1 MSMLTMKTIM
11 QTFSEMIEEMPFDKI
26 TVLALVKRCE
36 INHNTFYYHFQDLY
50 ELLDKWIQYEIDKLV
65 KTLEDPTDLK
75 AEMKAIFQ
83 ACKEYPKI
91 INHILS
97 SLSKEQLEY
106 HFFIKTEDSIS
117 KYIKSSWKMQ
127 ENIFQT
133 NKSNLRPNS
142 ADSHQPDISLNL
154 ITCSLNLT
162 QMNMLI
168 TSSGYSMI
176 LSTGHLNRENS
187 CFLFDNYKLRNTQ
200 HFLGSNHIL
209 LSNKS

>member
-50 ELLDKWIQYEIDKLV
+50 ELLDKWIQYEIDKLA

-117 KYIKSSWKMQ
+117 KYIKKQLEDAGKYLSDEQIQSTAEFCRFALAGYFLKFNYMQ
-127 ENIFQT
+127 PKPDVDEYVNHFEWIFDDLVHWT
-133 NKSNLRPNS
+133 LES
-142 ADSHQPDISLNL
+142 
-154 ITCSLNLT
+154 
-162 QMNMLI
+162 
-168 TSSGYSMI
+168 
-176 LSTGHLNRENS
+176 RE
-187 CFLFDNYKLRNTQ
+187 
-200 HFLGSNHIL
+200 
-209 LSNKS
+209 

>member
-75 AEMKAIFQ
+75 AEMKAVFQ

-117 KYIKSSWKMQ
+117 KYIKKQLEDAGKYLSDEQIQSTAEFCRFALAGYFLKFNYMQ
-127 ENIFQT
+127 PKPDVDEYVNHFEWIFDDLVHWT
-133 NKSNLRPNS
+133 LES
-142 ADSHQPDISLNL
+142 
-154 ITCSLNLT
+154 
-162 QMNMLI
+162 
-168 TSSGYSMI
+168 
-176 LSTGHLNRENS
+176 REQL
-187 CFLFDNYKLRNTQ
+187 FFFDNYKLRNTQ
-200 HFLGSNHIL
+200 RFLGSNHIL

>member
-50 ELLDKWIQYEIDKLV
+50 ELLDKWIQYETDKLV
-65 KTLEDPTDLK
+65 KTLEDPTDFK

-117 KYIKSSWKMQ
+117 KYIKKQLEDAGKHLSDEQIQSTAEFCRFALAGYFLKFNYMQ
-127 ENIFQT
+127 SKPDVDKYVNHFEWIFDDLVHWT
-133 NKSNLRPNS
+133 LES
-142 ADSHQPDISLNL
+142 
-154 ITCSLNLT
+154 
-162 QMNMLI
+162 
-168 TSSGYSMI
+168 
-176 LSTGHLNRENS
+176 RE
-187 CFLFDNYKLRNTQ
+187 
-200 HFLGSNHIL
+200 
-209 LSNKS
+209 

>member
-11 QTFSEMIEEMPFDKI
+11 QTFSEMIEEMPFDRI

-75 AEMKAIFQ
+75 AEMKAVFQ

-117 KYIKSSWKMQ
+117 KYIKKQLEGYFLKFNYMQ
-127 ENIFQT
+127 PKPDVDEYVNHFEWIFDDLVHWT
-133 NKSNLRPNS
+133 LES
-142 ADSHQPDISLNL
+142 
-154 ITCSLNLT
+154 
-162 QMNMLI
+162 
-168 TSSGYSMI
+168 
-176 LSTGHLNRENS
+176 RE
-187 CFLFDNYKLRNTQ
+187 
-200 HFLGSNHIL
+200 
-209 LSNKS
+209 

>member
-1 MSMLTMKTIM
+1 MHQEELSMSMLTMKTIM

-117 KYIKSSWKMQ
+117 KYIKKQLEDAGKYLSDEQIQSTAEFCRFALAGYFLKFNYMQ
-127 ENIFQT
+127 PKPDVDEYVNHFEWIFDDLVHWT
-133 NKSNLRPNS
+133 LES
-142 ADSHQPDISLNL
+142 
-154 ITCSLNLT
+154 
-162 QMNMLI
+162 
-168 TSSGYSMI
+168 
-176 LSTGHLNRENS
+176 RE
-187 CFLFDNYKLRNTQ
+187 
-200 HFLGSNHIL
+200 
-209 LSNKS
+209 

>member
-1 MSMLTMKTIM
+1 MHQEELSMSMLTMKTIM

-106 HFFIKTEDSIS
+106 HFFIKTEDSII
-117 KYIKSSWKMQ
+117 KYIKKQLEDAGKYLSDEQIQSTAEFCRFALAGYFLKFNYMQ
-127 ENIFQT
+127 PKPDVDEYVNHFEWIFDDLVHWT
-133 NKSNLRPNS
+133 LES
-142 ADSHQPDISLNL
+142 
-154 ITCSLNLT
+154 
-162 QMNMLI
+162 
-168 TSSGYSMI
+168 
-176 LSTGHLNRENS
+176 RE
-187 CFLFDNYKLRNTQ
+187 
-200 HFLGSNHIL
+200 
-209 LSNKS
+209 

>member
-106 HFFIKTEDSIS
+106 RGFNQQIYQKAVGRCRKIS
-117 KYIKSSWKMQ
+117 FRRTNPIYGRILQIRISR
-127 ENIFQT
+127 IF
-133 NKSNLRPNS
+133 P
-142 ADSHQPDISLNL
+142 
-154 ITCSLNLT
+154 
-162 QMNMLI
+162 
-168 TSSGYSMI
+168 
-176 LSTGHLNRENS
+176 
-187 CFLFDNYKLRNTQ
+187 
-200 HFLGSNHIL
+200 
-209 LSNKS
+209 

>member
-83 ACKEYPKI
+83 ACKESTSSVVFSFMYASTTPNGLSSFAFASRPKMLRR
-91 INHILS
+91 ILS
-97 SLSKEQLEY
+97 AV
-106 HFFIKTEDSIS
+106 D
-117 KYIKSSWKMQ
+117 
-127 ENIFQT
+127 
-133 NKSNLRPNS
+133 
-142 ADSHQPDISLNL
+142 
-154 ITCSLNLT
+154 
-162 QMNMLI
+162 
-168 TSSGYSMI
+168 
-176 LSTGHLNRENS
+176 
-187 CFLFDNYKLRNTQ
+187 
-200 HFLGSNHIL
+200 
-209 LSNKS
+209 

>member
-1 MSMLTMKTIM
+1 MHQEELSMSMLTMKTIM
-11 QTFSEMIEEMPFDKI
+11 QTFSEMIEEMPFDRI

-75 AEMKAIFQ
+75 AEMKAVFQ

-117 KYIKSSWKMQ
+117 KYIKKQLEDAGKYLSDEQIQSTAEFCRFALAGYFLKFNYMQ
-127 ENIFQT
+127 PKPDVDEYVNHFEWIFDDLVHWT
-133 NKSNLRPNS
+133 LES
-142 ADSHQPDISLNL
+142 
-154 ITCSLNLT
+154 
-162 QMNMLI
+162 
-168 TSSGYSMI
+168 
-176 LSTGHLNRENS
+176 RE
-187 CFLFDNYKLRNTQ
+187 
-200 HFLGSNHIL
+200 
-209 LSNKS
+209 

>member
-106 HFFIKTEDSIS
+106 HFFIKTEDSII
-117 KYIKSSWKMQ
+117 KYIKKQLEDAGKYLSDEQIQSTAEFCRFALAGYFLKFNYMQ
-127 ENIFQT
+127 PKPDVDEYVNHFEWIFDDLVHWT
-133 NKSNLRPNS
+133 LES
-142 ADSHQPDISLNL
+142 
-154 ITCSLNLT
+154 
-162 QMNMLI
+162 
-168 TSSGYSMI
+168 
-176 LSTGHLNRENS
+176 REQ
-187 CFLFDNYKLRNTQ
+187 LFS
-200 HFLGSNHIL
+200 F
-209 LSNKS
+209 

>member
-1 MSMLTMKTIM
+1 MHQEELSMSMLTMKTIM

-65 KTLEDPTDLK
+65 KALEDPTDLK
-75 AEMKAIFQ
+75 AEMKAVFQ

-117 KYIKSSWKMQ
+117 KYIKKQLEDAGKYLSDEQIQSTAEFCRFALAGYFLKFNYMQ
-127 ENIFQT
+127 PKPDVDEYVNHFEWIFDDLVHWT
-133 NKSNLRPNS
+133 LES
-142 ADSHQPDISLNL
+142 
-154 ITCSLNLT
+154 
-162 QMNMLI
+162 
-168 TSSGYSMI
+168 
-176 LSTGHLNRENS
+176 RE
-187 CFLFDNYKLRNTQ
+187 
-200 HFLGSNHIL
+200 
-209 LSNKS
+209 

>member
-1 MSMLTMKTIM
+1 MHQEELSMSMLTMKTIM

-50 ELLDKWIQYEIDKLV
+50 ELLDKWIQYEIDELV

-117 KYIKSSWKMQ
+117 KYIKKQLEDAGKYLSDEQIQSTAEFCRFALAGYFLKFNYMQ
-127 ENIFQT
+127 PKPDVDEYVKHFEWIFDDLVHWTLESQ
-133 NKSNLRPNS
+133 
-142 ADSHQPDISLNL
+142 
-154 ITCSLNLT
+154 
-162 QMNMLI
+162 
-168 TSSGYSMI
+168 
-176 LSTGHLNRENS
+176 E
-187 CFLFDNYKLRNTQ
+187 
-200 HFLGSNHIL
+200 
-209 LSNKS
+209 

>member
-75 AEMKAIFQ
+75 AEMKAVFQ

-117 KYIKSSWKMQ
+117 KYIKKQLEDAGKYLSDEQIQSTAEFCRFALAGYFLKFNYMQ
-127 ENIFQT
+127 PKPDVDEYVNHFEWIFDDLVHWILE
-133 NKSNLRPNS
+133 LRE
-142 ADSHQPDISLNL
+142 Q
-154 ITCSLNLT
+154 
-162 QMNMLI
+162 
-168 TSSGYSMI
+168 
-176 LSTGHLNRENS
+176 
-187 CFLFDNYKLRNTQ
+187 LFS
-200 HFLGSNHIL
+200 F
-209 LSNKS
+209 

>member
-117 KYIKSSWKMQ
+117 KYIKKQLEDAGKHLSDEQIKSTAEFCRFALAGYFLKFNYMQ
-127 ENIFQT
+127 PKPDVEEYVNHFEWIFDDLVHWT
-133 NKSNLRPNS
+133 LES
-142 ADSHQPDISLNL
+142 
-154 ITCSLNLT
+154 
-162 QMNMLI
+162 
-168 TSSGYSMI
+168 
-176 LSTGHLNRENS
+176 RE
-187 CFLFDNYKLRNTQ
+187 
-200 HFLGSNHIL
+200 
-209 LSNKS
+209 

>member
-75 AEMKAIFQ
+75 AEMKAVFQ

-117 KYIKSSWKMQ
+117 KYIKCLPM
-127 ENIFQT
+127 
-133 NKSNLRPNS
+133 P
-142 ADSHQPDISLNL
+142 P
-154 ITCSLNLT
+154 
-162 QMNMLI
+162 
-168 TSSGYSMI
+168 
-176 LSTGHLNRENS
+176 
-187 CFLFDNYKLRNTQ
+187 Q
-200 HFLGSNHIL
+200 H
-209 LSNKS
+209 

>member
-65 KTLEDPTDLK
+65 KALEDPTDLK
-75 AEMKAIFQ
+75 AEMKAVFQ

-142 ADSHQPDISLNL
+142 ADSH
-154 ITCSLNLT
+154 
-162 QMNMLI
+162 
-168 TSSGYSMI
+168 
-176 LSTGHLNRENS
+176 
-187 CFLFDNYKLRNTQ
+187 
-200 HFLGSNHIL
+200 
-209 LSNKS
+209 

>member
-75 AEMKAIFQ
+75 AEMKAVFQ

-106 HFFIKTEDSIS
+106 HFFIKTEGF
-117 KYIKSSWKMQ
+117 KSSQIYQKAVGRCRKISFRRTNPIYGRILQ
-127 ENIFQT
+127 IRISRIF
-133 NKSNLRPNS
+133 P
-142 ADSHQPDISLNL
+142 
-154 ITCSLNLT
+154 
-162 QMNMLI
+162 
-168 TSSGYSMI
+168 
-176 LSTGHLNRENS
+176 
-187 CFLFDNYKLRNTQ
+187 
-200 HFLGSNHIL
+200 
-209 LSNKS
+209 

>member
-1 MSMLTMKTIM
+1 MSYIDMDKIFYKCVVLKKMHQEELSMSMLTMKTIM

-75 AEMKAIFQ
+75 AEMKAVFQ

-117 KYIKSSWKMQ
+117 KYIKKQLEDAGKYLSDEQIQSTAEFCRFALAGYFLKFNYMQ
-127 ENIFQT
+127 PKPDVDEYVNHFEWIFDDLVHWT
-133 NKSNLRPNS
+133 LES
-142 ADSHQPDISLNL
+142 
-154 ITCSLNLT
+154 
-162 QMNMLI
+162 
-168 TSSGYSMI
+168 
-176 LSTGHLNRENS
+176 RE
-187 CFLFDNYKLRNTQ
+187 
-200 HFLGSNHIL
+200 
-209 LSNKS
+209 

>member
-1 MSMLTMKTIM
+1 MHQEELSMSMLTMKTIM

-75 AEMKAIFQ
+75 AEMKAVFQ

-117 KYIKSSWKMQ
+117 KYIKKQLEDAGKYLSDEQIQSTAEFCRFALAGYFLKFNYMQ
-127 ENIFQT
+127 PKPDVDEYVNHFEWIFDDLVHWT
-133 NKSNLRPNS
+133 LES
-142 ADSHQPDISLNL
+142 
-154 ITCSLNLT
+154 
-162 QMNMLI
+162 
-168 TSSGYSMI
+168 
-176 LSTGHLNRENS
+176 RE
-187 CFLFDNYKLRNTQ
+187 
-200 HFLGSNHIL
+200 
-209 LSNKS
+209 